1 MLFASLR
8 QRHPAVSD
16 VICSN
21 LIKLKINFNASQEHF
36 ARVFTRF
43 DIKMYQNIRFVNF
56 KFIHNF
62 QGICQRWSRA
72 FAGCSGVSTE
82 QTLACSYLSRMMPA
96 RNILAPIIHSILS
109 VSDTS
114 ATETTKIPTIK
125 NHATQNS
132 FSTVLVNIFPELK
145 VPIRLVH
152 FSNLISKVCC
162 IKLIININNKNYL
175 KNN

>member
-43 DIKMYQNIRFVNF
+43 DIKMYQNNIRFVNF

-62 QGICQRWSRA
+62 QGICQRWSRV

-82 QTLACSYLSRMMPA
+82 QTLAWSYLSRMMPA
-96 RNILAPIIHSILS
+96 RNTLAPIIPSILS

-132 FSTVLVNIFPELK
+132 FLTVLVNIFAELK

-152 FSNLISKVCC
+152 FSNLISKVCF
-162 IKLIININNKNYL
+162 IKLLIIKI